1 MIDMATQE
9 SPVNAGTYMGSLEN
23 TREMSS
29 TPVGQCYFK
38 TDPCAL
44 TPLSQDSHESG
55 MTNGKFQ
62 RLHSPSLT
70 YKKDNDYSD
79 STVPFVT
86 RTPLDRMNSS
96 TASFPPEHTA
106 FDMFNYSHSWLNRIP
121 GVGSNPVGNM
131 SPKDPAEFPYAQHQ
145 TRTFVHS
152 ENYSRPEDC
161 CKFER
166 NDPTGF
172 QNLPNSCSPDPDSDS
187 LNGSRHRGNSVP
199 DRTPASSDGTNKTTV
214 TPQDSFHDTND
225 ALDVPAGPLTQIQSL
240 SGSSFST
247 NTDVLNHFKQ
257 ESGPQRSS
265 SLIPNRTVYHRSIA
279 EAKNNPY
286 EVKTQEL
293 DDADRTDEDDLD
305 YADSESEGSC
315 SRTLD
320 PSVHIGSELSIA
332 YDQSASTR
340 LFNSSKR
347 RSDVNEGA
355 LYQSHPHYGSMLSH
369 NDKEIMIDSEINTSV
384 AGGNKNCPMSSK
396 LHHHDSHMSGNTSGK
411 KEDRVKRPMNA
422 FMVWSR
428 GQRRRMAQENP
439 KMHNSEI
446 SKRLGSMWKGLGE
459 TEKKPFIDEAKR
471 LRANH
476 MAQYPDYKYRPR
488 RKHKPLDRQKK
499 TTGLNATVMGNY
511 MGSSLAG
518 TGLVGR
524 AGVGLAP
531 GSRTMTSLFDALGS
545 SSPNVHHFSQHL
557 HKHEHHHHLHGLFPN
572 SHQNCDAYSGSIN
585 SQSAALNP
593 MHTGPSASLQTAPS
607 SMGTMPPRV
616 AALQAQKLAL
626 TESVGQTQPLVPPP
640 PPSQP
645 QYLNS
650 HLAGLMNEHS
660 PFSMFHSSHTGFQ
673 SALTAAHQASEN
685 ASTSI
690 NSYYNSHLPSMN
702 EEDSGSRS
710 SRLNSGF
717 DNSALNYHS
726 AYSNSSSG
734 YPNRVGLVGLD
745 VSYRDGAI
753 RTGIEE
759 PFGLAHSFQG
769 PRNHSSDHTELTLN
783 QRIEADS
790 LGNGAQTF
798 STMTS
803 TSLSAVAA
811 AALAAA
817 AVSDGRSENQAR
829 HSPSS
834 QSLMH
839 HLGSASWS
847 LLYPNGTTE
856 NTNLPQSGERTD
868 RPTIRSNQTGGS
880 SIDSPPSFSVGRR
893 SGSST
898 PVQAASNG
906 SNATNNSS
914 NQAASSSGTG
924 GGNNNNA
931 AAAMMAAVAAANY
944 AASKLAY
951 YSSAGH
957 TEINTDGRLSGSRD
971 SANFPS
977 SSDPASAW
985 FNYEASGVPNRN
997 PISSWSMLHS
1007 KSGPPQI
1014 TQTGSSALDNPT
1026 NYGTAYAHLE
1036 NYNVLNNPESS
1047 NGVAQ
1052 NVSSSTRST
1061 WFERYETRSPTNTE
1075 SSPRSVASNFSM
1087 QHLANHVYSSR
1098 AFRFDPQ
1105 NMLRAKDSN
1114 PA

>member
-1 MIDMATQE
+1 MIRF
-9 SPVNAGTYMGSLEN
+9 LL
-23 TREMSS
+23 
-29 TPVGQCYFK
+29 F
-38 TDPCAL
+38 
-44 TPLSQDSHESG
+44 
-55 MTNGKFQ
+55 
-62 RLHSPSLT
+62 
-70 YKKDNDYSD
+70 
-79 STVPFVT
+79 PF
-86 RTPLDRMNSS
+86 
-96 TASFPPEHTA
+96 F
-106 FDMFNYSHSWLNRIP
+106 
-121 GVGSNPVGNM
+121 
-131 SPKDPAEFPYAQHQ
+131 
-145 TRTFVHS
+145 
-152 ENYSRPEDC
+152 
-161 CKFER
+161 
-166 NDPTGF
+166 
-172 QNLPNSCSPDPDSDS
+172 
-187 LNGSRHRGNSVP
+187 
-199 DRTPASSDGTNKTTV
+199 
-214 TPQDSFHDTND
+214 
-225 ALDVPAGPLTQIQSL
+225 
-240 SGSSFST
+240 
-247 NTDVLNHFKQ
+247 
-257 ESGPQRSS
+257 
-265 SLIPNRTVYHRSIA
+265 
-279 EAKNNPY
+279 
-286 EVKTQEL
+286 
-293 DDADRTDEDDLD
+293 
-305 YADSESEGSC
+305 
-315 SRTLD
+315 SRTL
-320 PSVHIGSELSIA
+320 
-332 YDQSASTR
+332 Q
-340 LFNSSKR
+340 
-347 RSDVNEGA
+347 
-355 LYQSHPHYGSMLSH
+355 
-369 NDKEIMIDSEINTSV
+369 
-384 AGGNKNCPMSSK
+384 
-396 LHHHDSHMSGNTSGK
+396 LHHHDSHMSGNTGAK

-518 TGLVGR
+518 SGLVGR

-572 SHQNCDAYSGSIN
+572 SHQNCDPYSGSIN

-593 MHTGPSASLQTAPS
+593 MHTGPSASLQAAPS
-607 SMGTMPPRV
+607 SAGTMPPRV

-626 TESVGQTQPLVPPP
+626 TESVGQTQSLVAPPP
-640 PPSQP
+640 PPQP

-690 NSYYNSHLPSMN
+690 NSYYNSHMPSMN

-726 AYSNSSSG
+726 AYSNNSSG

-898 PVQAASNG
+898 PVQAAN
-906 SNATNNSS
+906 
-914 NQAASSSGTG
+914 
-924 GGNNNNA
+924 
-931 AAAMMAAVAAANY
+931 
-944 AASKLAY
+944 
-951 YSSAGH
+951 
-957 TEINTDGRLSGSRD
+957 GRLSGSRD
-971 SANFPS
+971 SANFPTS
-977 SSDPASAW
+977 ADPASAW

-1014 TQTGSSALDNPT
+1014 TQTGSSALDNPA

-1061 WFERYETRSPTNTE
+1061 WFERYETTSPTNTE
-1075 SSPRSVASNFSM
+1075 SSPRGAASNFSM

-1105 NMLRAKDSN
+1105 NTLRAKDSN